1 MIPNPILEGYSTP
14 TAIRLYKSQFDA
26 SNYNFSLTL
35 DLSTVIRFCKI
46 QIIAVYMWSECYM
59 IAVSIANK
67 VLVTLNGFF
76 GFLIFF
82 FFFFFGL
89 VGKKGALCFC
99 SIILVL
105 HLFLSSMYL
114 LTISFL
120 TFLFRFL
127 KAIDRF
133 NDLVVCYSWSYPLYL
148 WMLYRWHKICVSIMR
163 KS

>member
-1 MIPNPILEGYSTP
+1 
-14 TAIRLYKSQFDA
+14 
-26 SNYNFSLTL
+26 
-35 DLSTVIRFCKI
+35 
-46 QIIAVYMWSECYM
+46 MWSECYM

-82 FFFFFGL
+82 FFSL

-120 TFLFRFL
+120 TFLCRFL

-133 NDLVVCYSWSYPLYL
+133 NDLVVSAYVTAGHILSTCGCFIDGIKFVFLSWEKVKF
-148 WMLYRWHKICVSIMR
+148 KIYFTSDTDIMHWWDGHHCLDPVNFYVSKLVI
-163 KS
+163 